1 MSRDNEGHYIMM
13 KESILQEDKVTVAE
27 CMEQTK
33 KKGDGISQPSKCIK
47 IRLIILVL
55 EECIAIGILVHWWW
69 VYKVIQSLVEDE
81 RLEVT

>member
-33 KKGDGISQPSKCIK
+33 KKRRWHFTTIQMHKNKTDHISVRRMYSNWNSCTLMVGI
-47 IRLIILVL
+47 
-55 EECIAIGILVHWWW
+55 
-69 VYKVIQSLVEDE
+69 
-81 RLEVT
+81 